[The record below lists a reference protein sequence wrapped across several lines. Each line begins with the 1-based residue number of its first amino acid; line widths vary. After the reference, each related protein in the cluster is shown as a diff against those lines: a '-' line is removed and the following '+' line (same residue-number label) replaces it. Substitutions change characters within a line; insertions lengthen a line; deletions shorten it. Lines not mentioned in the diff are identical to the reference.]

1 MIFPKKLSTG
11 IKSKKTLFE
20 YFQKNNFIT
29 ASYSPYPRI
38 NPTYNFDKGVD
49 VMKFVNQNDS
59 EILDEVISHIEYF
72 KETSNFIFAHLM
84 DMHHLAKGFKE
95 IYDFTNFPDKNYN
108 YQDKL
113 NKTSYS
119 NTISKRNF

>member
-1 MIFPKKLSTG
+1 
-11 IKSKKTLFE
+11 
-20 YFQKNNFIT
+20 
-29 ASYSPYPRI
+29 
-38 NPTYNFDKGVD
+38 
-49 VMKFVNQNDS
+49 
-59 EILDEVISHIEYF
+59 
-72 KETSNFIFAHLM
+72 M
-84 DMHHLAKGFKE
+84 DMHHLAKNSKE